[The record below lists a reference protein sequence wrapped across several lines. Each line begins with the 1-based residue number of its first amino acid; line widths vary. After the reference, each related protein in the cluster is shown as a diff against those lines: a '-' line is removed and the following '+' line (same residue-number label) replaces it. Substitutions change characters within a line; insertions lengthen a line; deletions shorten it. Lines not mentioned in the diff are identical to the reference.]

1 MKERRMLDY
10 YVALFAPRQ
19 SPHGLAW
26 SALPGAPVLP
36 DEPPRGPAGRLR
48 RGAARA
54 LFGLAGR
61 LDPLAGQAGPDR
73 MHARQAPAS

>member
-1 MKERRMLDY
+1 MLDY

-36 DEPPRGPAGRLR
+36 DEAPRGPAGRLR

-54 LFGLAGR
+54 LLGLAGR
-61 LDPLAGQAGPDR
+61 LDPQAGRGGPGR
-73 MHARQAPAS
+73 VRARRAPAS